1 MFDKCLLVVI
11 HSFHTNKNK
20 AEFFSLHFQ
29 RWTRCAWR
37 LFQFKKFDELILLD
51 GRIFILSFDHF
62 HSDLKI
68 SLSLTMK
75 LESIIPIKMDE
86 LGSKVKL
93 SKRDNLGTKFDLPI
107 NLLYISV
114 ITIAIG
120 LTIMIII
127 YWIAFI
133 NYAQIEIIQIKWPNK
148 FWIIFIAIGLF
159 NFHY

>member
-1 MFDKCLLVVI
+1 
-11 HSFHTNKNK
+11 
-20 AEFFSLHFQ
+20 
-29 RWTRCAWR
+29 
-37 LFQFKKFDELILLD
+37 
-51 GRIFILSFDHF
+51 
-62 HSDLKI
+62 
-68 SLSLTMK
+68 
-75 LESIIPIKMDE
+75 MDE

-148 FWIIFIAIGLF
+148 FWIIFIAIGAIVAIVGGLVF
-159 NFHY
+159 RAASKMMNTAVMNSSGGGGTSFSSISIN

>member
-1 MFDKCLLVVI
+1 
-11 HSFHTNKNK
+11 
-20 AEFFSLHFQ
+20 
-29 RWTRCAWR
+29 
-37 LFQFKKFDELILLD
+37 
-51 GRIFILSFDHF
+51 
-62 HSDLKI
+62 
-68 SLSLTMK
+68 MK

-148 FWIIFIAIGLF
+148 FWIIFIAIGAIVAIVGGLVF
-159 NFHY
+159 RAASKMMNTAVMNSSGGGGTSFSSISIN